1 MLDCFSYLSTSSRAW
16 LDSTKTLP
24 TKVGGYEDVVAS
36 STMRK
41 CTTRSVSSKHDT
53 QRAPVRLPRDCQRPA
68 RCSRMHA
75 PSPARPPAGRGPRRG
90 PARAAAHTSLPR
102 SPPSK
107 TRCRSR
113 SHGAGALRQ
122 TPPLRHRP
130 ATPPAPPADH
140 RHRATGRD
148 PAAPTRQ
155 HGRGGLA
162 DRGRAVDH
170 GYNKRLLQRPSAPAS

>member
-41 CTTRSVSSKHDT
+41 CTTRSVSSKHDA

-130 ATPPAPPADH
+130 
-140 RHRATGRD
+140 
-148 PAAPTRQ
+148 
-155 HGRGGLA
+155 
-162 DRGRAVDH
+162 DRPGH
-170 GYNKRLLQRPSAPAS
+170 STLGIGQRLHQFLQRIIGIGPQAETQLHPRGSMAGVA